1 LTYSLHLE
9 AKYRLNEFNKNPEKV
24 KIPASPNM
32 LHCTAKTALE
42 FCTEKIEPELS
53 GGWMRAVIGRY
64 RSTPP
69 ALRIDQDINVS
80 SPS

>member
-1 LTYSLHLE
+1 LIDSLYLD

-24 KIPASPNM
+24 KTPARPNIF
-32 LHCTAKTALE
+32 HCTAKTALE
-42 FCTEKIEPELS
+42 CCAENIEPELS
-53 GGWMRAVIGRY
+53 GGWMRATIGRY

-69 ALRIDQDINVS
+69 ALRIDHDISVS